1 MLMLFPNKLDTL
13 LDTKK
18 ITVPMNH
25 SFTFREYKKANG
37 KTPMVLT
44 LRSKSKKERLS
55 LDIEINIDEWDKA
68 KQRLKPISVEN
79 QDINLILDNIE
90 SKLTQIKTSYRL
102 SDRILTLEI
111 LKKEFLSGMPRIRFT
126 AFYEMMLEEEKV
138 MMEVGS
144 YKRYLSVL
152 KKLKAYNDDITF
164 IEIDQN
170 WIDKFKK
177 YLRGLGNESTTVAG
191 NIAAIKKFLGLAKKS
206 GIRLALNIDEIKV
219 GSTKGN
225 RTSLTT
231 HELKRCIGYFYSDYI
246 PESHRLILGYFL
258 FSCMTGLRISDV
270 QKLTRKNFMDDYVS
284 FVTKKTKTDQ
294 SIALNNNAR
303 KIIDFEPK
311 LFEIKFADQHINDE
325 LKKIM
330 KLLKI
335 QKKVSFH
342 VARHTF
348 ATTFLRA
355 GGNVEKLQ
363 RLLGHKT
370 ISQTMIYAHIV
381 QSDANAEIFLLDKL
395 L

>member
-1 MLMLFPNKLDTL
+1 
-13 LDTKK
+13 
-18 ITVPMNH
+18 MNH